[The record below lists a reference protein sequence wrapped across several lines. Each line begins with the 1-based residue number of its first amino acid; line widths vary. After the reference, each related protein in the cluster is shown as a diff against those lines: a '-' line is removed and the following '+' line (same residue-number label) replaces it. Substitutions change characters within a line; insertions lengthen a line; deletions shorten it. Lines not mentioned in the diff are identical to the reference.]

1 MSIFSFRR
9 HLPKLKAIFD
19 VRARL
24 ALVALVLVVPLM
36 MDRVHILETSRA
48 NQVKAASA
56 ELAGAA
62 RRGAQAQREMVKGV
76 EGVLRTAASVYIHA
90 SRMGRPCALLDAG
103 FKVNMPGFGNISVA
117 NKNGRIVCSTLPV
130 LVGIDITDRHYF
142 HDALTKRGLVLSD
155 YLIGKAYGDPSIM
168 AAFPTSA
175 IDPDVDAVIVTSVAL
190 TWLEEIVGKWA
201 ARNGMS
207 VALIDSSGAVLASKP
222 ATDNSAAQRAMIER
236 VMVSTGDEFV
246 GSTKSEVNGEQRMLA
261 SARVPDTNARL
272 VVSIDERAILAAID
286 RDIRAAY
293 LQLGLVGLLVLIGAW
308 FMSERLI
315 IRPIQLLTNAAT
327 RFGAGDMTA
336 RTVQNGLPP
345 EFAPLAQ
352 AFNGMATRLAE
363 RERELLNVNSQ
374 LSVLASV
381 DTLSGLANRRAFDSR
396 MTFEWLKAEHDSARL
411 ALAMIDVDH
420 FKAFNDTY
428 GHLDGDACLTRIGDV
443 LTRVA
448 GEVKGFG
455 ARYGGEEFALML
467 PGVDAV
473 RMAEVGEMIRAGIEA
488 LNLPHGGAP
497 LGRITVSVGVAATVP
512 AAGQNPADL
521 IEAAD
526 AGLYMAKRRG
536 RNTVVEHGEI
546 RTVDQVVA
554 RAV

>member
-1 MSIFSFRR
+1 
-9 HLPKLKAIFD
+9 
-19 VRARL
+19 
-24 ALVALVLVVPLM
+24 
-36 MDRVHILETSRA
+36 
-48 NQVKAASA
+48 
-56 ELAGAA
+56 
-62 RRGAQAQREMVKGV
+62 
-76 EGVLRTAASVYIHA
+76 
-90 SRMGRPCALLDAG
+90 
-103 FKVNMPGFGNISVA
+103 
-117 NKNGRIVCSTLPV
+117 
-130 LVGIDITDRHYF
+130 
-142 HDALTKRGLVLSD
+142 
-155 YLIGKAYGDPSIM
+155 M

-175 IDPDVDAVIVTSVAL
+175 ITPDVEAVIVTSVAL
-190 TWLEEIVGKWA
+190 NWLDEIVGKSA
-201 ARNGMS
+201 PRSGMNVS
-207 VALIDSSGAVLASKP
+207 LIDGGGAVLASRP
-222 ATDNSAAQRAMIER
+222 ATDNADAHRSMIER
-236 VMVSTGDEFV
+236 VMASSGEEFV
-246 GSTKSEVNGEQRMLA
+246 GSAKSDVSGEQRMYA

-272 VVSIDERAILAAID
+272 IVSIDERAMLASIE

-363 RERELLNVNSQ
+363 RERELLNLNSQ

-396 MTFEWLKAEHDSARL
+396 MNFEWLKAEHDSARL

-428 GHLDGDACLTRIGDV
+428 GHVDGDACLTKIGDV
-443 LTRVA
+443 LARVA
-448 GEVKGFG
+448 SEVKGFG

-467 PGVDAV
+467 PGADTA
-473 RMAEVGEMIRAGIEA
+473 RMAEVGEMIRVGIEE
-488 LNLPHGGAP
+488 LNMPHGGAP
-497 LGRITVSVGVAATVP
+497 LGRITVSVGIAATVP

-536 RNTVVEHGEI
+536 RNTVLEHGEI

-554 RAV
+554 LAG

>member
-1 MSIFSFRR
+1 
-9 HLPKLKAIFD
+9 
-19 VRARL
+19 
-24 ALVALVLVVPLM
+24 
-36 MDRVHILETSRA
+36 
-48 NQVKAASA
+48 
-56 ELAGAA
+56 
-62 RRGAQAQREMVKGV
+62 
-76 EGVLRTAASVYIHA
+76 
-90 SRMGRPCALLDAG
+90 
-103 FKVNMPGFGNISVA
+103 
-117 NKNGRIVCSTLPV
+117 
-130 LVGIDITDRHYF
+130 
-142 HDALTKRGLVLSD
+142 
-155 YLIGKAYGDPSIM
+155 
-168 AAFPTSA
+168 
-175 IDPDVDAVIVTSVAL
+175 
-190 TWLEEIVGKWA
+190 
-201 ARNGMS
+201 
-207 VALIDSSGAVLASKP
+207 
-222 ATDNSAAQRAMIER
+222 MIER
-236 VMVSTGDEFV
+236 VMGSTGDEFT
-246 GSTKSEVNGEQRMLA
+246 GTMKSDDSGEQRMFA
-261 SARVPDTNARL
+261 SAHVPDTKARL
-272 VVSIDERAILAAID
+272 IVSIDEHAMLASID

-345 EFAPLAQ
+345 EFTPLAH
-352 AFNGMATRLAE
+352 AFNAMATRLAE
-363 RERELLNVNSQ
+363 RERELLNLNSQ

-396 MTFEWLKAEHDSARL
+396 MNFEWLKAEHDSATL

-428 GHLDGDACLTRIGDV
+428 GHLDGDTCLTKIGDV

-467 PGVDAV
+467 PGADAA

-488 LNLPHGGAP
+488 LDLPHSGAP
-497 LGRITVSVGVAATVP
+497 LGRITVSVGIAATTPV
-512 AAGQNPADL
+512 AGQNAADL

-546 RTVDQVVA
+546 RTVDQVMA
-554 RAV
+554 LAV

>member
-1 MSIFSFRR
+1 MSVFSFRR

-24 ALVALVLVVPLM
+24 ALVALILVVPLM
-36 MDRVHILETSRA
+36 LDRVHILETSRA
-48 NQVKAASA
+48 NQVKAVSA
-56 ELAGAA
+56 ELASAA
-62 RRGAQAQREMVKGV
+62 RRGAQAQREMVRGV
-76 EGVLRTAASVYIHA
+76 EGALRTAATIYIHA
-90 SRMGRPCALLDAG
+90 SRLGRPCALLDAG
-103 FKVNMPGFGNISVA
+103 FKVNMPGFGNISIA
-117 NKNGRIVCSTLPV
+117 NKDGRVVCSTLPI
-130 LVGIDITDRHYF
+130 LVGVDITDRHYF
-142 HDALTKRGLVLSD
+142 HDALAKRRFVLSD
-155 YLIGKAYGDPSIM
+155 YLIGKAFSDPSIM

-175 IDPDVDAVIVTSVAL
+175 INPDVEAVVVTSVAL
-190 TWLEEIVGKWA
+190 NWLEEIVGKSA
-201 ARNGMS
+201 SRAGMT
-207 VALIDSSGAVLASKP
+207 VMLVDGGGAVLASKP
-222 ATDNSAAQRAMIER
+222 AADNSAASRIMIER
-236 VMVSTGDEFV
+236 VTASAGDEFV
-246 GSTKSEVNGEQRMLA
+246 GSAKSDVSDEQRMFA

-272 VVSIDERAILAAID
+272 VVSIDERALLASIE

-345 EFAPLAQ
+345 EFAPLAH

-363 RERELLNVNSQ
+363 RERELLNLNSQ

-396 MTFEWLKAEHDSARL
+396 MNFEWLKAEHDSARL

-428 GHLDGDACLTRIGDV
+428 GHLDGDACLTKIGDV
-443 LTRVA
+443 LAQVA

-467 PGVDAV
+467 PGADPAH
-473 RMAEVGEMIRAGIEA
+473 MAEVGETIRVRIEQ

-497 LGRITVSVGVAATVP
+497 LGRITVSIGVAATIPV
-512 AAGQNPADL
+512 AGQNAADL

-554 RAV
+554 MAG

>member
-1 MSIFSFRR
+1 MSSFSFRR
-9 HLPKLKAIFD
+9 YLPKLKTIFD

-36 MDRVHILETSRA
+36 LDRAHILETSRA

-56 ELAGAA
+56 ELASAA
-62 RRGAQAQREMVKGV
+62 RRGAQAQREMVKSV
-76 EGVLRTAASVYIHA
+76 EGVLRTAASVFLHA
-90 SRMGRPCALLDAG
+90 HRLGRPCALLDSG
-103 FKVNMPGFGNISVA
+103 FKVNMPGIGNISVA
-117 NKNGRIVCSTLPV
+117 GKDGRVMCSTLPI
-130 LVGIDITDRHYF
+130 LVGVDITDRHYF
-142 HDALTKRGLVLSD
+142 HDALAKRRFVLSD
-155 YLIGKAYGDPSIM
+155 YLIGKAYSDPSVM

-175 IDPDVDAVIVTSVAL
+175 INAEVEAVIVTSVAL
-190 TWLEEIVGKWA
+190 NWLEEIVGKSPS
-201 ARNGMS
+201 RTGMT
-207 VALIDSSGAVLASKP
+207 VTLIDGGGAVLASKP
-222 ATDNSAAQRAMIER
+222 TIDNSPASREMLDR
-236 VMVSTGDEFV
+236 VMVSTGDDFA
-246 GSTKSEVNGEQRMLA
+246 GSIKSEKSGDQRMFA

-272 VVSIDERAILAAID
+272 IVSIDERAMLASVD

-336 RTVQNGLPP
+336 RSVQSGLPP
-345 EFAPLAQ
+345 EFTPLAQ
-352 AFNGMATRLAE
+352 AFNAMATRLAE

-396 MTFEWLKAEHDSARL
+396 MNFEWMKAEHESGRL

-428 GHLDGDACLTRIGDV
+428 GHLDGDACLTQIGDV
-443 LTRVA
+443 LARIA

-455 ARYGGEEFALML
+455 ARYGGEEFALMVA
-467 PGVDAV
+467 GADAE
-473 RMAEVGEMIRAGIEA
+473 RMAEVGEMIRASIEE
-488 LNLPHGGAP
+488 LDLPHSGAP
-497 LGRITVSVGVAATVP
+497 LGRITVSVGIAATSPV
-512 AAGQNPADL
+512 AGQNVVDL

-546 RTVDQVVA
+546 RDIDQVVA
-554 RAV
+554 LAV